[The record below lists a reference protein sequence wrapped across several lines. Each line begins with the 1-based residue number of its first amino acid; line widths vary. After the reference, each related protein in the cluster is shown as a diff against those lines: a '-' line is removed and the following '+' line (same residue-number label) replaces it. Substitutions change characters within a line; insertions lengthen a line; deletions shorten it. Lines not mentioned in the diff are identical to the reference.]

1 MGTVGAVKD
10 LLSIPTAGDTLKKA
24 NVPSDEDASDGCI
37 PNAHR
42 TASHGR

>member
-24 NVPSDEDASDGCI
+24 NVPSDEDASDDFI
-37 PNAHR
+37 LNAR
-42 TASHGR
+42 RPASRGE